1 MGSSS
6 KQWHTSAHCYCLL
19 PTATAPACYPCL
31 LLTIL
36 NLLLDASPLGIGFYH
51 PEAKTGVSR
60 VVEELVRGLWE
71 SKEVNLSLVAPIYV
85 AETQRYV
92 QSLFGAGG
100 PPLANSTA
108 DLRWARVENA
118 LLKPL
123 EPISQS
129 TKIIRAGLGQARQVL
144 GMKPEPMPVKKWP
157 AGSVYHSPFY
167 PIPAAVGKARHIR
180 PVMTVHDLIPIQR
193 PDWFREGE
201 QTVRQVIDS
210 LTPETHVVCVSEA
223 TRTDFLNYT
232 DFSPNQVTTI
242 PLAASRDL
250 FYPVTDP
257 DRIAAV
263 QQRFGITGGGYILSL
278 ATFEPRKNIDHLIRS
293 FARLVEERAIP
304 DDFNLVLV
312 GTKGWKTDQI
322 MAEISRTNHL
332 QSRVILTGFVPD
344 QDLAPLYS
352 GALAFA
358 YPSLYEGFGLP
369 PLEAMQCGLPVVTS
383 NLSSLPEVVGDAAL
397 LVPPTDSDALCH
409 ALLTLINSSSVRTE
423 LAQRALERASLFSWE
438 RFIRE
443 HISLYKGLE

>member
-1 MGSSS
+1 M
-6 KQWHTSAHCYCLL
+6 
-19 PTATAPACYPCL
+19 
-31 LLTIL
+31 

-71 SKEVNLSLVAPIYV
+71 SKEINLSLVAPSHV
-85 AETQRYV
+85 SETQRYV
-92 QSLFGAGG
+92 HSLFGAGG
-100 PPLANSTA
+100 PPLANAIA
-108 DLRWARVENA
+108 DRRWASLENA

-129 TKIIRAGLGQARQVL
+129 TKLIRGGLEQVRQVL
-144 GMKPEPMPVKKWP
+144 GMKPEPMPVRNWP
-157 AGSVYHSPFY
+157 VGSVYHSPFF
-167 PIPAAVGKARHIR
+167 PIPAEVGKSQHLR
-180 PVMTVHDLIPIQR
+180 PVMTIHDLIPLQR

-232 DFSPNQVTTI
+232 NFSSKQVTTI
-242 PLAASRDL
+242 PLAASREL

-257 DRIAAV
+257 DQIADV
-263 QQRFGITGGGYILSL
+263 QRRFGIMGGGYILSL

-293 FARLVEERAIP
+293 FAKLVDKRAIP

-312 GTKGWKTDQI
+312 GTKGWKTEQI
-322 MAEISRTNHL
+322 MAEISRVEHL
-332 QSRVILTGFVPD
+332 QSRIILTGFVPD
-344 QDLAPLYS
+344 EDLAPLYS
-352 GALAFA
+352 GALAFV

-369 PLEAMQCGLPVVTS
+369 PLEAMQCGLPVITS
-383 NLSSLPEVVGDAAL
+383 NQSSLPEVVGDAAL

-409 ALLTLINSSSVRTE
+409 ALLTLINSSSVRAE
-423 LAQRALERASLFSWE
+423 LAQRALERAKLFSWE

-443 HISLYKGLE
+443 HISLYKSL